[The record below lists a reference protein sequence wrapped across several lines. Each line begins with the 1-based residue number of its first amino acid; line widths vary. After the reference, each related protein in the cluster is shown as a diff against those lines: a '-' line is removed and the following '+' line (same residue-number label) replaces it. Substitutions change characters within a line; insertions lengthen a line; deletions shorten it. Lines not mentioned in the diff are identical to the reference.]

1 MRKFIILCLMAFMVC
16 SCYSTKTFV
25 ETCYGSVT
33 AFTPQGDTL
42 KRWDNAFIREE
53 TTEIH
58 TSTIYGTTSY
68 QSTKVTSNAFKSFGL
83 NFTDLDTGKGVIV
96 HNSIPF
102 IIEYNTSVEE
112 KATTEKGVYI
122 STEKEINQKT
132 AEEIKTKYRNY
143 QDQIDANKKSM
154 RKLSKDSDEYKIK
167 KEQND
172 AMRGAMKDLDE
183 QHKELTGSYIYQ
195 YPMNY

>member
-42 KRWDNAFIREE
+42 KRWDNAFIQEE
-53 TTEIH
+53 TTTIE
-58 TSTIYGTTSY
+58 TSSMYGSSSY
-68 QSTKVTSNAFKSFGL
+68 QTKTNTAFKSFGL
-83 NFTDLDTGKGVIV
+83 NFIDLDTGKGVIV

-112 KATTEKGVYI
+112 KAMTEKGVYL
-122 STEKEINQKT
+122 STEEEINQKT
-132 AEEIKTKYRNY
+132 AEDIKTKYRNY

-183 QHKELTGSYIYQ
+183 QYRELTGSYIYQ
-195 YPMNY
+195 YPINY

>member
-42 KRWDNAFIREE
+42 KRWDNAFIQEE
-53 TTEIH
+53 TTTIE
-58 TSTIYGTTSY
+58 TSSMYGSSSY
-68 QSTKVTSNAFKSFGL
+68 QAKTNTAFKSFGL

-112 KATTEKGVYI
+112 KTMTEKGIYI
-122 STEKEINQKT
+122 STEEEINQKT

-143 QDQIDANKKSM
+143 QNQIDTNKKSM

-183 QHKELTGSYIYQ
+183 QYRELTGSYIYQ

>member
-42 KRWDNAFIREE
+42 KRWDNAFIQEE
-53 TTEIH
+53 TTTIE
-58 TSTIYGTTSY
+58 TSSMYGSSSY
-68 QSTKVTSNAFKSFGL
+68 QAKTNTAFKSFGL

-112 KATTEKGVYI
+112 KTMTEKGIYI
-122 STEKEINQKT
+122 STEEEINQKT

-143 QDQIDANKKSM
+143 QNQIDTNKKSM

-183 QHKELTGSYIYQ
+183 QYKELTGSYIYQ

>member
-42 KRWDNAFIREE
+42 KRWDNAFIQEE
-53 TTEIH
+53 TTTIEI
-58 TSTIYGTTSY
+58 SSMYGSSSY
-68 QSTKVTSNAFKSFGL
+68 QAKTNTAFKSFGL

-112 KATTEKGVYI
+112 KAITEKGVYI

-183 QHKELTGSYIYQ
+183 QYRELTGSYIYQ

>member
-25 ETCYGSVT
+25 ETYYGSVT

-42 KRWDNAFIREE
+42 KRWDNAFIQEE
-53 TTEIH
+53 TTEIQ

-112 KATTEKGVYI
+112 KTMTEKGIYI
-122 STEKEINQKT
+122 STEEEINQKT

-143 QDQIDANKKSM
+143 QNQIDTNKKSM

-183 QHKELTGSYIYQ
+183 QYRELTGSYIYQ